1 MSGISDVM
9 TRLKD
14 CSYSFALVN
23 INFKHG
29 GVNGLS
35 FRLVHKYCQNFGDW
49 TCPLGYQ
56 KILHTLNFGVSEITH
71 KAKVSSCP
79 NLFFNI
85 KNFVKIKL
93 FRADH

>member
-1 MSGISDVM
+1 MVYHSDLSINIVKILV
-9 TRLKD
+9 TGLVRL
-14 CSYSFALVN
+14 AL
-23 INFKHG
+23 
-29 GVNGLS
+29 
-35 FRLVHKYCQNFGDW
+35 R
-49 TCPLGYQ
+49 YQ